1 MQVGNM
7 FRSLLVPLDGSA
19 AAEHAIPMALS
30 LARRFEATLK
40 IVHVHV
46 PAWLPY
52 GEDGSYDA
60 IVDRELREQMK
71 VYLDRLIQR
80 LSKVTNV
87 PLNSVLLDGLVAD
100 AINGHA
106 MESGVGLIV
115 MTTHGRGPV
124 ARFWLGSVADALIRQ
139 ATIPMLC
146 VRPGE
151 SETDLTQELA
161 LGRVLIPLDG
171 SQLAEQ
177 ILEPATALA
186 AATHAELT
194 LLRVVQQWMTDSD
207 FPNSRSVS
215 GFSPGFLE
223 QLEVIDREERKRA
236 EGYLDQLAERLRARS
251 LTVQTR
257 VVSHVRPAI
266 AILDDASAH
275 SVDLV
280 ALATHGRGGLKR
292 LLVGSVADKVLRAA
306 ATPVLVYRPVGE
318 FVSAED

>member
-1 MQVGNM
+1 
-7 FRSLLVPLDGSA
+7 
-19 AAEHAIPMALS
+19 MALS
-30 LARRFEATLK
+30 LARRFEATLT
-40 IVHVHV
+40 IVHVHAPV
-46 PAWLPY
+46 WGTN
-52 GEDGSYDA
+52 GEGGLYDA
-60 IVDRELREQMK
+60 IIDRGLREQMQA
-71 VYLDRLIQR
+71 YLDGVIQR
-80 LSKVTNV
+80 LSEVTNV
-87 PLNSVLLDGLVAD
+87 SLSSALLDGLTVD
-100 AINGHA
+100 ALNRHA
-106 MESGVGLIV
+106 MEADVDLIV
-115 MTTHGRGPV
+115 MTTRGRGPV
-124 ARFWLGSVADALIRQ
+124 TRFWLGSVADALIRQ

-151 SETDLTQELA
+151 SETDFTQELA

-194 LLRVVQQWMTDSD
+194 LLRVVQQWMSDSD
-207 FPNSRSVS
+207 FPNSRRVS

-251 LTVQTR
+251 LTVQTQ

-266 AILDDASAH
+266 AILDDASARG
-275 SVDLV
+275 VDLV

-292 LLVGSVADKVLRAA
+292 WLVGSVADKVLRGG